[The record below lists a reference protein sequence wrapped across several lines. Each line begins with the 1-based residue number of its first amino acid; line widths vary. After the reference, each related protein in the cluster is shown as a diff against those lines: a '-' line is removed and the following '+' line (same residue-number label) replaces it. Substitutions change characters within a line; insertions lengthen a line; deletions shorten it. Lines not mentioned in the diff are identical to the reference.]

1 MLLNLNLIAP
11 GEVREGVVII
21 TDDTDDKSRIVDSAR
36 FRQGSR

>member
-11 GEVREGVVII
+11 GEVREGVGII
-21 TDDTDDKSRIVDSAR
+21 TDDKSRIVDSAR